1 MTTFT
6 PSVDTTIFPR
16 VNYLKNFDHR
26 AVRRALNGRIYGVY
40 GHVSIDSERY
50 SPANASSEFSAVT
63 FPHDL
68 GPAVTT
74 IPTALY
80 DLREDGGS
88 PTIID
93 LNPLN

>member
-1 MTTFT
+1 MTSFN

-16 VNYLKNFDHR
+16 VNYLQNFTGR
-26 AVRRALNGRIYGVY
+26 AARRDLNGRIFLPFGS
-40 GHVSIDSERY
+40 VSIDTQRY
-50 SPANASSEFSAVT
+50 PAVNGSSEFSVT

-80 DLREDGGS
+80 DLREDGLS
-88 PTIID
+88 PKIID